1 MDKSFFRGILV
12 LILVSSILLLSDLG
26 NRNVKKVAPLAP
38 GNSLPS
44 GVRFKIGMVHYVDS
58 PNSEECER
66 GVRKALQDKHLRE
79 GVDFTLKVY
88 NAEGDVSTLNSIAGA
103 LGNEAW
109 DLVFA
114 ISTNTIQLLAKKLT
128 HTKIVFTNV
137 GDPVLAGLGKSMEDH
152 LPNICGIST
161 MSDFDGLMKL
171 VHYLHP
177 GMKRAGTVF
186 TPSEVNSVSFK
197 DHLAEACR
205 RQGIV
210 LIAMPANTATE
221 VLDAANTLVAQRVDV
236 FCQISDNLTGS
247 SCSAILKVSRD
258 RKVPYYGFVTQQMKQ
273 GALAVGGR
281 DYYQAGYE
289 SGQMGIRVLSG
300 IAPAQIP
307 FRVVGKTDYL
317 INPEMAR
324 FYNVSVPDQVYK
336 EFPQLQIV
344 KQ

>member
-1 MDKSFFRGILV
+1 MDKSFLRGILV
-12 LILVSSILLLSDLG
+12 LALVSAMLLLSDLG
-26 NRNVKKVAPLAP
+26 NRNKKDAPIRPAGDFHPAEVK
-38 GNSLPS
+38 
-44 GVRFKIGMVHYVDS
+44 FKLGLVHYVDS

-66 GVRKALQDKHLRE
+66 GIRDAIKDRHLRE

-103 LGNEAW
+103 LGNESW

-114 ISTNTIQLLAKKLT
+114 ISTTTTQLLAKKLSP
-128 HTKIVFTNV
+128 TKIVFTNV

-152 LPNICGIST
+152 MPNICGIST

-197 DHLAEACR
+197 DHLAEACSK
-205 RQGIV
+205 QGIQLV
-210 LIAMPANTATE
+210 AMPANTATE
-221 VLDAANTLVAQRVDV
+221 VLDAANSLVAQRVDV

-258 RKVPYYGFVTQQMKQ
+258 RKVPYYGFVTQQLKQ
-273 GALAVGGR
+273 GALAVSGR

-289 SGQMGIRVLSG
+289 AGQMGIRVLSG
-300 IAPAQIP
+300 TAPAQIAY
-307 FRVVGKTDYL
+307 RVVSKTDYL
-317 INPEMAR
+317 IDLEIAR
-324 FYNVSVPDQVYK
+324 FYNVRVPDRVFK
-336 EFPQLQIV
+336 EFPRLQIV